1 MKELP
6 STTIEL
12 IDLLDQVFPPKC
24 PRPSESERDIWMY
37 AGKRELIDLLID
49 RASSGKNSKPTK
61 GSYYHVL

>member
-12 IDLLDQVFPPKC
+12 IDLLDQVFPHKC
-24 PRPSESERDIWMY
+24 PKPNESERDIWMY
-37 AGKRELIDLLID
+37 AGKRELIDLLKD
-49 RASSGKNSKPTK
+49 RASGKNKQSTK